1 MTWAI
6 LRLRVQWPVL
16 VTPAPIVVYSPPAV
30 VAVIDPEWEALD
42 RREQRYNFLMNVGLL
57 FMFIVIASMVS
68 GLVWMCWAII
78 CEYARRAFEVRVPCI
93 CKCGM
98 NPYDDYH

>member
-1 MTWAI
+1 
-6 LRLRVQWPVL
+6 VL
-16 VTPAPIVVYSPPAV
+16 VTPAPVVVYSPPAV
-30 VAVIDPEWEALD
+30 VADVDPEWEALY
-42 RREQRYNFLMNVGLL
+42 RQEQRYKILMTFGLL
-57 FMFIVIASMVS
+57 VMIIVCATMAS

-78 CEYARRAFEVRVPCI
+78 CEYARRAFEVRVPCV